1 MFWFFSNSSMVRL
14 KGKPRH
20 FSPVSRQN
28 RNKMEPIL
36 EIKNETSSLV
46 ALPLVT
52 SEVQTTKE
60 PKKKTFKVKV
70 ELHRTSQDLTGPSY
84 DSGFNTNSSY
94 QSVREVDKRLRDF
107 DDLANQI
114 LCFDEV
120 DDMGLSAA
128 DDQHSQ
134 QIILRQPRLSKSD
147 FKATSNGDRNQTLTK
162 SKRRNDLRGSEVK
175 SDSCPRPSSV
185 PHLKNKVRLFCLQ
198 KIYISLAAIFFNTI
212 FFEFFFGIFF
222 EIFLEIIF
230 GISFKLFSIFFLT
243 LDIILGSDD
252 SFKVKWRQ
260 WILQR

>member
-175 SDSCPRPSSV
+175 SDSCPRPSFV

-198 KIYISLAAIFFNTI
+198 KIYISLAACSTTLCT
-212 FFEFFFGIFF
+212 G
-222 EIFLEIIF
+222 
-230 GISFKLFSIFFLT
+230 FFLT
-243 LDIILGSDD
+243 LFFSNFFSEFFLK
-252 SFKVKWRQ
+252 SFWKLFSEFLLNYFRFFF
-260 WILQR
+260 